1 MPKKYHI
8 PTRLAPPR
16 FRRVGKFGIVDRRE
30 DCSACHNCVKREC
43 IYDCYKDEDARLRK
57 VEGYVDYLY
66 ECKSCLSCVQSCTK
80 GLLSRRVN
88 PEYRVLGNDFWT
100 PEIISKTW
108 YQAETGKIPV
118 SGAGYGGP
126 FSGPGF
132 DSMWTDMSEIV
143 RPTRDGIH
151 GREYISTSVD
161 IGRKLSRLRFACP
174 VRSKNDGALTAA
186 GAPSAAPRAT
196 AARDGNGELRD
207 APPPLLEVPLPVIFD
222 SLYELGVPQSIA
234 LAAAGAAKRLGN
246 LSLVPSSD
254 LTESLMPFAE
264 AIVPE
269 LDEASRLE
277 ASWLNRVRMVEIPDG
292 ANVAERLKALKRAN
306 PSLLVAVRLP
316 LNRGSADRVL
326 ELARQGIEVVHLY
339 GDRRGQEREDVHPRH
354 ISRVTREVH
363 LALVGDRIRDEV
375 TLIASG
381 GIAMAEHMAKEII
394 CGADLVGIDM
404 SIPIALECRICDSCK
419 TGLACPVEL
428 ETIDLKYATQRL
440 MNLMGAWR
448 SQLLEVLGA
457 MGIRDVRRL
466 RGEVGRCMFFEDLER
481 ESFGPIFGRRK
492 TETQAMVAV

>member
-1 MPKKYHI
+1 
-8 PTRLAPPR
+8 
-16 FRRVGKFGIVDRRE
+16 
-30 DCSACHNCVKREC
+30 
-43 IYDCYKDEDARLRK
+43 
-57 VEGYVDYLY
+57 
-66 ECKSCLSCVQSCTK
+66 VQSCTK
-80 GLLSRRVN
+80 NLLRLSVN
-88 PEYRVLGNDFWT
+88 PVYEALGNPYWT
-100 PEIISKTW
+100 PEIIRTTW
-108 YQAETGKIPV
+108 VQAETAKIPV
-118 SGAGYGGP
+118 SGAGYPGP

-161 IGRKLSRLRFACP
+161 IGRKLSRLRFA
-174 VRSKNDGALTAA
+174 R
-186 GAPSAAPRAT
+186 
-196 AARDGNGELRD
+196 NGELRD
-207 APPPLLEVPLPVIFD
+207 APPPLLEVPLPVVFD
-222 SLYELGVPQSIA
+222 SLYELGVPQSIV

-269 LDEASRLE
+269 VDGMSPVSDA
-277 ASWLNRVRMVEIPDG
+277 WLNRVRIVEIPDG
-292 ANVAERLKALKRAN
+292 ADVSERLKALKRAN

-339 GDRRGQEREDVHPRH
+339 ADGRGQEREDVHPRH
-354 ISRVTREVH
+354 ISRVTRDVH

-404 SIPIALECRICDSCK
+404 SVPIALECRVCDSCK

-466 RGEVGRCMFFEDLER
+466 RGEVGRCMFFDDLER

>member
-1 MPKKYHI
+1 VPKKYHI

-88 PEYRVLGNDFWT
+88 PEYRLLGNDFWT

-161 IGRKLSRLRFACP
+161 IGRKMPRLHF
-174 VRSKNDGALTAA
+174 
-186 GAPSAAPRAT
+186 
-196 AARDGNGELRD
+196 DGNGGLQD

-269 LDEASRLE
+269 LDDGTRLDDL
-277 ASWLNRVRMVEIPDG
+277 WLNRVRMVEIPDG
-292 ANVAERLKALKRAN
+292 ADVAERLKALKRAN

-354 ISRVTREVH
+354 ISRVTRDVH

-404 SIPIALECRICDSCK
+404 SVPIALECRVCDSCK

>member
-1 MPKKYHI
+1 VTPRSREWSEETITVPKKYHI
-8 PTRLAPPR
+8 STRPAPPR

-43 IYDCYKDEDARLRK
+43 IYDCYKDEDSRLRK
-57 VEGYVDYLY
+57 VDAYVDYLY

-161 IGRKLSRLRFACP
+161 IGRKLPRLHF
-174 VRSKNDGALTAA
+174 
-186 GAPSAAPRAT
+186 
-196 AARDGNGELRD
+196 DGNGGLQD

-222 SLYELGVPQSIA
+222 SLYELGVPQSIV

-269 LDEASRLE
+269 LDDGTRLDDL
-277 ASWLNRVRMVEIPDG
+277 WLNRVRMVEIPDG
-292 ANVAERLKALKRAN
+292 ADVAQRLKALKRAN

-354 ISRVTREVH
+354 ISRVTRDVH

-404 SIPIALECRICDSCK
+404 SVPIALECRVCDSCK